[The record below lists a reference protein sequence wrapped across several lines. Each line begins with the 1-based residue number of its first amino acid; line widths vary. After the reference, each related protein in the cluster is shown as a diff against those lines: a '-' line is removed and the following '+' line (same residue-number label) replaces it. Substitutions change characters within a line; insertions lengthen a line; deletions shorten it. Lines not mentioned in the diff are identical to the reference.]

1 MAANYTWS
9 DGTINFHSGGRSPMS
24 TNRFRGPTMKL
35 STPLAILV
43 LALPAGAMAQVT
55 YSRAWI
61 PPEGRPLGA
70 ICADREDMLFDRKAQ
85 LDREKM
91 DNDAELA
98 SIEREGAML
107 DGELR
112 QLDHTNTAA
121 VEDYNARS
129 DAHNRRVAAHNR
141 RVANMNAE
149 VADLTSD
156 LNDASS
162 YCTQRGWVW
171 RVR

>member
-1 MAANYTWS
+1 
-9 DGTINFHSGGRSPMS
+9 
-24 TNRFRGPTMKL
+24 MKI

-55 YSRAWI
+55 YSRAWV
-61 PPEGRPLGA
+61 PEGRPLGMV
-70 ICADREDMLFDRKAQ
+70 CADREDMLFDRKAQ

-98 SIEREGAML
+98 AIDREGAML
-107 DGELR
+107 EGELR
-112 QLDHTNTAA
+112 QLDRSNPLA

-149 VADLTSD
+149 VADLTAD

>member
-1 MAANYTWS
+1 
-9 DGTINFHSGGRSPMS
+9 
-24 TNRFRGPTMKL
+24 MKIAK
-35 STPLAILV
+35 PLAVLV
-43 LALPAGAMAQVT
+43 LALPAVALAQVS

-61 PPEGRPLGA
+61 TEGRPIGGV
-70 ICADREDMLFDRKAQ
+70 CADREDMLFDRKAQ

-98 SIEREGAML
+98 SIEREGSQL
-107 DGELR
+107 RDELR
-112 QLDHTNTAA
+112 NLDPVNSRA

-141 RVANMNAE
+141 RVADMNVAA
-149 VADLTSD
+149 ADLNAD
-156 LNDASS
+156 IADASGF
-162 YCTQRGWVW
+162 CTQRGWVW

>member
-1 MAANYTWS
+1 MNVSRLAA
-9 DGTINFHSGGRSPMS
+9 IA
-24 TNRFRGPTMKL
+24 L
-35 STPLAILV
+35 LAV
-43 LALPAGAMAQVT
+43 PAAAMAQVS

-61 PPEGRPLGA
+61 VEDRPVGA
-70 ICADREDMLFDRKAQ
+70 VCSDREESLFDRKAM

-98 SIEREGAML
+98 AIDREGAML
-107 DGELR
+107 EGELR
-112 QLDHTNTAA
+112 QLDHSNLAA

-141 RVANMNAE
+141 RVAEMNAQ
-149 VADLTSD
+149 VANLSADI
-156 LNDASS
+156 NDASG